1 MRLTR
6 KKKIAL
12 AAVLLF
18 AVFLIF
24 NARWVGYVAH
34 LARHQFAVVFGKQPI
49 TQMLAQKELPAELRA
64 QLLMVQN
71 IRRFTE
77 ERYAMQKSKSYETF
91 FDLKRNALGYN
102 ITVVPEFSMKPVAFD
117 FFPIGSFEYL
127 GFFDKALADKWAAEY
142 RDHGYDV
149 HLSEI
154 GGYSTLGWFDD
165 PLYSTQLAW
174 GEYSLA
180 RLLGHEI
187 AHEKLYFKDD
197 TTFSEL
203 MASFIERK
211 LAADFMRVNSGHGR
225 PGSALDTKS
234 IQAPTSR
241 PMPSDSELQLRRR
254 RQAEFTEIIEETK
267 QKLEA
272 LYQSPLPAPDKKRK
286 KAELIAALKNQL
298 GNRKNDFAQI
308 GAAQELL
315 QLPEINNA
323 TLIQFHRY
331 SAAGKAFEGAF
342 HMCETQQNVY
352 TCWFEK
358 IARLKPCSREAR
370 KAWLMGDGKLGGC

>member
-1 MRLTR
+1 
-6 KKKIAL
+6 
-12 AAVLLF
+12 
-18 AVFLIF
+18 
-24 NARWVGYVAH
+24 
-34 LARHQFAVVFGKQPI
+34 
-49 TQMLAQKELPAELRA
+49 
-64 QLLMVQN
+64 
-71 IRRFTE
+71 
-77 ERYAMQKSKSYETF
+77 
-91 FDLKRNALGYN
+91 
-102 ITVVPEFSMKPVAFD
+102 
-117 FFPIGSFEYL
+117 
-127 GFFDKALADKWAAEY
+127 
-142 RDHGYDV
+142 
-149 HLSEI
+149 
-154 GGYSTLGWFDD
+154 
-165 PLYSTQLAW
+165 
-174 GEYSLA
+174 
-180 RLLGHEI
+180 
-187 AHEKLYFKDD
+187 
-197 TTFSEL
+197 
-203 MASFIERK
+203 
-211 LAADFMRVNSGHGR
+211 
-225 PGSALDTKS
+225 
-234 IQAPTSR
+234 
-241 PMPSDSELQLRRR
+241 MPSDSELQLRRR

-298 GNRKNDFAQI
+298 GSRKNDFAQI

>member
-1 MRLTR
+1 MTKKEKKSLGCALCPVYPMRLTR
-6 KKKIAL
+6 RKKIAL
-12 AAVLLF
+12 AVAIPLAVLLI
-18 AVFLIF
+18 V
-24 NARWVGYVAH
+24 NARWVGYVTH
-34 LARHQFAVVFGKQPI
+34 LARHQFGVVFGKQPI
-49 TQMLAQKELPAELRA
+49 AQLLAQKDLSPERRA
-64 QLLMVQN
+64 QLAMVEN

-91 FDLKRNALGYN
+91 YDLGRNALGYN

-127 GFFDKALADKWAAEY
+127 GFFDKALADKWANGY
-142 RDHGYDV
+142 RARGFDV

-165 PLYSTQLAW
+165 PLYSTQLDW
-174 GEYSLA
+174 GEYPLA

-211 LAADFMRVNSGHGR
+211 LAADFMRNYR
-225 PGSALDTKS
+225 
-234 IQAPTSR
+234 R

-254 RQAEFTEIIEETK
+254 RQAEFTEMIEETK

-272 LYQSPLPAPDKKRK
+272 LYQSPLPAPDKKQK

-298 GNRKNDFAQI
+298 ENRKKDFAQI

-331 SAAGKAFEGAF
+331 SATSKAFEGAF
-342 HMCETQQNVY
+342 HMCETQKNVY

-358 IARLKPCSREAR
+358 IAALKPCSREQR
-370 KAWLMGDGKLGGC
+370 KAWLETDGKFNGC